1 MTTSHAP
8 SGTFPI
14 GLNRALAIAF
24 LVLGVLN
31 LLLYA
36 VTSSRPLLNLI
47 LGLVLGFTGVTY
59 LRGQALLVTPTEVQ
73 RKSPL
78 GMVGKRFPITSLADL
93 RFDDKKLIH
102 VPTGE
107 RIAVLGWNADKA
119 DVARLRDAVE
129 LAGVRSAGAASS
141 TPPPPPPET

>member
-1 MTTSHAP
+1 MTTSP
-8 SGTFPI
+8 PPPGTFPI
-14 GLNRALAIAF
+14 GLNRALAVAF
-24 LVLGVLN
+24 IVLGVIN

-36 VTSSRPLLNLI
+36 IDSSHPVINLL
-47 LGLVLGFTGVTY
+47 LGLVLGFTGVVY

-78 GMVGKRFPITSLADL
+78 GMVGKRFPIASLADL
-93 RFDDKKLIH
+93 RFDDKRLMH

-129 LAGVRSAGAASS
+129 LAGVRSAGTPS
-141 TPPPPPPET
+141 PPPPPGA